1 MVASVGHR
9 RPHPWHR
16 HKIPDLAHV
25 QGRHCHRCGWF
36 DGVLVRQTIKI
47 SGIEGIAL
55 TKLDVLDQ
63 LEEIQI
69 CVAYEHHGER
79 IRYFPTEISMLSEVE
94 PIYEVHSGWKTNTS
108 QIQNYENLPEQ
119 AKSYLRRLSE
129 VIGTDISIISLGP
142 ARSETIILEE
152 SPRLQELFS

>member
-1 MVASVGHR
+1 MV
-9 RPHPWHR
+9 
-16 HKIPDLAHV
+16 I
-25 QGRHCHRCGWF
+25 
-36 DGVLVRQTIKI
+36 
-47 SGIEGIAL
+47 

-63 LEEIQI
+63 LKEILI

-79 IRYFPTEISMLSEVE
+79 IKYFPTEISMLSEIE
-94 PIYEVHSGWKTNTS
+94 PVYEVHPGWETDTS

-152 SPRLQELFS
+152 SSCLQKLFS